1 MEWRGFAGTL
11 EEGNARPVYSI
22 AADRRHAQAHEERA
36 WREKRDILMPH
47 CSLAVLLASAL
58 LPLPLPARLALR
70 LTAAA
75 LPPPHFVDCS
85 IRRSLPHDSCVAMGT
100 AGGCALRFD
109 GLACL
114 ICYCLPS
121 VCVLAA
127 SSGGNQ
133 RETDRMRAQARAAKH
148 AGTAKVGN
156 AEQLKKK
163 DSDAEA
169 MRKKQEAADA
179 KRAAAEA
186 ETAKAKAG
194 GQIVKAKIAM

>member
-1 MEWRGFAGTL
+1 
-11 EEGNARPVYSI
+11 
-22 AADRRHAQAHEERA
+22 
-36 WREKRDILMPH
+36 
-47 CSLAVLLASAL
+47 
-58 LPLPLPARLALR
+58 
-70 LTAAA
+70 
-75 LPPPHFVDCS
+75 
-85 IRRSLPHDSCVAMGT
+85 
-100 AGGCALRFD
+100 
-109 GLACL
+109 
-114 ICYCLPS
+114 
-121 VCVLAA
+121 VLAA